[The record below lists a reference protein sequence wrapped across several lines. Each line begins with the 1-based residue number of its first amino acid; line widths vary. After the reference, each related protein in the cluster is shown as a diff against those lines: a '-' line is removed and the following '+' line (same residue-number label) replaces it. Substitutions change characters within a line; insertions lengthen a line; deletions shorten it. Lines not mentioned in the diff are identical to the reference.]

1 MSEQRN
7 LILAIVASL
16 VILLGFEF
24 LWPKP
29 DQPPVEQAQQT
40 QTQAPGQSGDVPTP
54 GADVPAP
61 GAAPQAPGAAPGMTA
76 PSSRDAALAQSN
88 QRVRI
93 DTPALKGSMNLV
105 GARID
110 DLTLREYHVE
120 PDESSPLIDLL
131 SPAGSPNPYYAEFGW
146 VAGGTGI
153 DVPGSDTVWTTDAQT
168 LSPGNPVT
176 LTWQNPQGIEF
187 QRVISINDKFM
198 FRVEQTVTNTTD
210 QPVTLYPYGLIARVG
225 TPQTAGFYILHEGP
239 LGVFNET
246 LKEVDYDDLADD
258 GTIEQ
263 TTTGGWIGITDKY
276 WLTALAFDPGL
287 ETKARFAH
295 RPASAGP
302 SDRYQV
308 DYLEPGMT
316 IAAGQSASV
325 TNNFF
330 AGAKE
335 VKLLD
340 QYAEQYNI
348 PNFDLAVDFGWFYFL
363 TKPFFYVL
371 NWLHG
376 LVGNFGVAILVFT
389 VFIKLAMF
397 PLANKSYKA
406 MSKMKKLQ
414 PKMKELQERFGDDR
428 TRLNQEMMA
437 LYKREKANPV
447 SGCLPIVVQ
456 IPVFFALYKVLFV
469 TLEMRHA
476 PFYGWINDLSAP
488 DPTSIFNLFGL
499 LPFTPPEFLMIGVL
513 PLIMGITMFLQQKLN
528 PAPPDP
534 MQAKI
539 MNMLPIVFTFL
550 LAHFPAGLVL
560 YWAWNNT
567 LSIAQQWII
576 MRRAGAA

>member
-29 DQPPVEQAQQT
+29 EQPPVEQTQQT
-40 QTQAPGQSGDVPTP
+40 GTATPGEQAADVPT
-54 GADVPAP
+54 P
-61 GAAPQAPGAAPGMTA
+61 GAAPQAPGVDATGLTPPTSRAAAIGQG
-76 PSSRDAALAQSN
+76 S
-88 QRVRI
+88 QRITI
-93 DTPALKGSMNLV
+93 DTPSLKGSMNLV

-110 DLTLREYHVE
+110 DLTLRDYRVE
-120 PDESSPLIDLL
+120 PNPESPLIDLL
-131 SPAGSPNPYYAEFGW
+131 SPAGAPNPYYAEFGW
-146 VAGGTGI
+146 VSGTA
-153 DVPGSDTVWTTDAQT
+153 DMAVPGAATVWSSDAEV
-168 LSPGNPVT
+168 LKPGQPVT
-176 LTWQNPQGIEF
+176 LTWDNGQGLTFARKITVDE
-187 QRVISINDKFM
+187 NYM
-198 FRVEQTVTNTTD
+198 FTVEQTVTNTTD
-210 QPVTLYPYGLIARVG
+210 SAVTLFPYGLVARVG
-225 TPQTAGFYILHEGP
+225 TPETAGFYILHEGP

-246 LKEVDYDDLADD
+246 LKEVDYEDLQDE

-276 WLTALAFDPGL
+276 WLTALAFEPDL

-295 RPASAGP
+295 RNTNGSAN
-302 SDRYQV
+302 RYQV
-308 DYLEPGMT
+308 DYLEPARSVAPGGT
-316 IAAGQSASV
+316 TSV

-340 QYAEQYNI
+340 AYAEQYKI

-376 LVGNFGVAILVFT
+376 LVGNFGIAILVFT
-389 VFIKLAMF
+389 VFIKAAMF

-469 TLEMRHA
+469 TIEMRHA

-499 LPFTPPEFLMIGVL
+499 IPYTPPDFLMIGVL
-513 PLIMGITMFLQQKLN
+513 PLIMGVTMYLQQKLN

-534 MQAKI
+534 TQAKI